1 LYHLA
6 IYSLGFLLKILSH
19 FNPKIKKGVLGRAET
34 FIKLRNHINSA
45 DKTLWFHCASLG
57 EYEQGLPVFK
67 VLRKDYPNHKVV
79 LSFFSPS
86 GYEVRQ
92 NSNLADLVVYLPL
105 DTKTNAKVFVD
116 LVHPELVVFVKYD
129 IWPNFLSEIKARNV
143 RAILISALFR
153 KNQAYFK
160 FYGKRLKNALYAFEH
175 IFVQDEKSMLLLHTI
190 NYKAVTVSGDT
201 RYDRVHAQLEQDNR
215 LAFVSDFKNDS
226 LCIVVGSSWPEDE
239 DILLDF
245 INNNKSNNVKFII
258 APHEITRGNIE
269 RLLSRLGSETVLFT
283 KRTSDTLKNHS
294 VFIIDTVGYLSR
306 IYAYADISYVGGAMG
321 NTGLHNI
328 LEPAVFGVPVV
339 IGKNFDKF
347 PEAKAMIENAGV
359 TSVKNARELKTVM
372 DTYLKNEEFRL
383 KEGKLNRAFIERN
396 KGAVVQ
402 IMSFLRK

>member
-1 LYHLA
+1 MYHLA